1 MSEDTHNTATTVVDE
16 LIERM
21 FKVGAHFGYSK
32 SRRHPTAKPFIFGAK
47 NKVEIFD
54 LEKTKETLG
63 KAAAFVE
70 ELGRNR
76 KVIAFISGKREAQA
90 AVQHAA
96 GALSM
101 PFVAGRWIGGTFT
114 NFTEIRKRV
123 DKYLD
128 LLSKR
133 EKGEL
138 SKYTKKE
145 RLLIDR
151 EIDNLTIMFSG
162 IVSMKKLPDAVFIV
176 DADYE
181 SIAVTEARKA
191 RVPVISLVNSDCD
204 ISLVDYPIVANDASL
219 SSIKFFIEEITNA
232 YKKGLKTALPVPQA
246 APVAVAK

>member
-1 MSEDTHNTATTVVDE
+1 MSEDTHNTAPVVDE

-63 KAAAFVE
+63 KAVGFVE
-70 ELGRNR
+70 ELGKNR
-76 KVIAFISGKREAQA
+76 KVIAFISGKREAQV
-90 AVQHAA
+90 AVQQAA
-96 GALSM
+96 SALSM

-114 NFTEIRKRV
+114 NFGEIRKRV
-123 DKYLD
+123 DKFLD
-128 LLSKR
+128 LLQKR

-151 EIDNLTIMFSG
+151 EIDNLNIMFSG

-219 SSIKFFIEEITNA
+219 SSIKFFIEEIAHA
-232 YKKGLKTALPVPQA
+232 YKKGLKSALPIAKVE
-246 APVAVAK
+246 APAVTK